1 MTQHSISSFI
11 AFGVAI
17 LIWPLGTEAASFTSA
32 SASVSIDRPGLTKPC
47 AFSETNTDGLAAS
60 AAVACEGIGN
70 VGSSAYASSQAAAS
84 GVFIPGFES
93 TLTVST
99 NDQTIYAYSDSKTS
113 ATAGVSATIVV
124 LGGIGQG
131 TLSLLFDMSGA
142 AAVTD
147 FGFNPVAATSTQLS
161 VIASTTLPSVLTFC
175 HLPFF

>member
-1 MTQHSISSFI
+1 
-11 AFGVAI
+11 
-17 LIWPLGTEAASFTSA
+17 
-32 SASVSIDRPGLTKPC
+32 
-47 AFSETNTDGLAAS
+47 
-60 AAVACEGIGN
+60 
-70 VGSSAYASSQAAAS
+70 
-84 GVFIPGFES
+84 
-93 TLTVST
+93 
-99 NDQTIYAYSDSKTS
+99 IYAYSDSKTS

-175 HLPFF
+175 HLPFFSGTVSLTCSGRVNPPPVPFTFGLPFSLTVRLTTDSETQVAIAGPVSNL